1 MSSIKRINF
10 SPKSEAENGYSTVVK
25 AGPFYFIGGIS
36 AADPETDTFEHPDDP
51 VEQTRTV
58 YHTRISGILQ
68 ELGLKPSNIV
78 EETVFLRS
86 WDRADEVIATR
97 KEFYADTPGELPSA
111 AAVQVLEFADP
122 SLLFE
127 VKLTAYAGD

>member
-1 MSSIKRINF
+1 MSSITRISV
-10 SPKSEAENGYSTVVK
+10 SPKSEAENGYCTVVK

-36 AADPETDTFEHPDDP
+36 AANPETDAFEHPDDP

-58 YHTRISGILQ
+58 YHTRIAGIL
-68 ELGLKPSNIV
+68 ESLGLKPSNIV

-122 SLLFE
+122 ALLVE